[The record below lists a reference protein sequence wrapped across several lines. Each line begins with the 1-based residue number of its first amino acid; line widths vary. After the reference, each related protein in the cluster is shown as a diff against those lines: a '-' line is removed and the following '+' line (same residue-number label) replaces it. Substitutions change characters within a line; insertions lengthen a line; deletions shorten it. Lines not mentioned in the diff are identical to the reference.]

1 LPKNASGLET
11 EAHRAERSF
20 FDMTG
25 NTNVYD
31 YITTEG
37 KITGKKSGRIT
48 ALEYLQKSTGVFNG
62 NGLLSEEKVAE
73 MKERL
78 KNNKGNIW
86 HGFISLNEEQSHKI
100 DTPEKCIGLI
110 KRTFGEFLT
119 DAGFNKKNIDL
130 MCALHLDRPHH
141 LHIHFVFWEKEPTYK
156 SKKDG
161 TLDYRR
167 KGKINMEAINKLF
180 VRTGLYIDE
189 NRDRLFNTRVEAIRA
204 LRGMTSVKAAM
215 GSSDEIRKEI
225 LSLAKDLPKMGRL
238 SYGSKDMEAY
248 VGRVDKIVEMLI
260 GYQGQARRSHLRF
273 LDELEKHKQA
283 IKNICGTPFAF
294 TDRNVKV
301 EEIERDLPKYHN
313 KIDEK
318 TLSIIE
324 DIEADYKRRQGNLVL
339 KLAKFIKP
347 EIYEKPRYGKTK
359 PNDKNHKR
367 RLAMSRRKIKSLFG
381 KFLLSFGS
389 ESELLERDFSHRL
402 QDIEKEMEEQ
412 RKKENGEYK
421 EVNYKD

>member
-1 LPKNASGLET
+1 
-11 EAHRAERSF
+11 
-20 FDMTG
+20 MTG

-62 NGLLSEEKVAE
+62 DGLLSEEKVAE

-161 TLDYRR
+161 TLGYRR

-225 LSLAKDLPKMGRL
+225 LSLAKDLPKTGRL

-248 VGRVDKIVEMLI
+248 VGRVDKIVDMLI
-260 GYQGQARRSHLRF
+260 GYQGQARKANARF
-273 LDELEKHKQA
+273 YRELERKERA
-283 IKNICGTPFAF
+283 IKNICGMPYALA
-294 TDRNVKV
+294 RKNIGL
-301 EEIERDLPKYHN
+301 EEMERDLPKYHN
-313 KIDEK
+313 RIDESK
-318 TLSIIE
+318 LTIIQ

-347 EIYEKPRYGKTK
+347 EIYEKPRFGKLK
-359 PNDKNHKR
+359 PSDTNHKR

-381 KFLLSFGS
+381 KFLRSFG
-389 ESELLERDFSHRL
+389 EDSELLERDFSRRL
-402 QDIEKEMEEQ
+402 QEVEEEMEEK
-412 RKKENGEYK
+412 RKRENGERQ
-421 EVNYKD
+421 EVNSKD

>member
-1 LPKNASGLET
+1 MPKNASGLET

-25 NTNVYD
+25 DTNVYD

-62 NGLLSEEKVAE
+62 DGLISQEKIAE

-156 SKKDG
+156 SKKDE

-225 LSLAKDLPKMGRL
+225 LSLAKDLPKTGRL

-260 GYQGQARRSHLRF
+260 GYDGKARKSHLRF
-273 LDELEKHKQA
+273 LTELEKHKQA
-283 IKNICGTPFAF
+283 IKNICGTPFAI

-381 KFLLSFGS
+381 KFLSSFGS

>member
-1 LPKNASGLET
+1 MPKNASGLET

-225 LSLAKDLPKMGRL
+225 LSLAKDLPKTGRL

-283 IKNICGTPFAF
+283 IKIICGTPFAF

-301 EEIERDLPKYHN
+301 EEVERDLPKYHN

-318 TLSIIE
+318 TLSIIQE
-324 DIEADYKRRQGNLVL
+324 IEADYKRRQGNLVL

>member
-1 LPKNASGLET
+1 
-11 EAHRAERSF
+11 
-20 FDMTG
+20 MTG

-225 LSLAKDLPKMGRL
+225 LSLAKDLPKTGRL

-248 VGRVDKIVEMLI
+248 VWRVDKIVEMLI
-260 GYQGQARRSHLRF
+260 GYDGKARKSHLRF
-273 LDELEKHKQA
+273 LNELEKHKQT

-301 EEIERDLPKYHN
+301 EEVERDLPKYHN

-381 KFLLSFGS
+381 KFLSSFGS

>member
-1 LPKNASGLET
+1 
-11 EAHRAERSF
+11 
-20 FDMTG
+20 M
-25 NTNVYD
+25 YD

-37 KITGKKSGRIT
+37 KITGKKTGKIT

-62 NGLLSEEKVAE
+62 DGLISQEKIAE

-110 KRTFGEFLT
+110 KRTFGQFLT

-130 MCALHLDRPHH
+130 MCALHLDKPHH
-141 LHIHFVFWEKEPTYK
+141 LHIHLVFWEKEPTYK
-156 SKKDG
+156 SQKDG
-161 TLDYRR
+161 MLCYRR
-167 KGKINMEAINKLF
+167 KGKINKDAIDKLF
-180 VRTGLYIDE
+180 VRIGLYIDE

-204 LRGMTSVKAAM
+204 LRGMTYVKTAM
-215 GSSDEIRKEI
+215 GNSDEIRKEI
-225 LSLAKDLPKMGRL
+225 VSLAKDLPKTGRL

-248 VGRVDKIVEMLI
+248 VGRVDKIVETLI
-260 GYQGQARRSHLRF
+260 DYDGKARRSHLRF
-273 LDELEKHKQA
+273 LNELEKHKQA

-294 TDRNVKV
+294 TDKNIKV

-318 TLSIIE
+318 VLSIID

-339 KLAKFIKP
+339 KLASFIKP
-347 EIYEKPRYGKTK
+347 EIYEKPKYGKLN

-367 RLAMSRRKIKSLFG
+367 RLSMSRQKIKSLFG
-381 KFLLSFGS
+381 KFLSSFGNN
-389 ESELLERDFSHRL
+389 SELLERDFSHRL

>member
-1 LPKNASGLET
+1 
-11 EAHRAERSF
+11 
-20 FDMTG
+20 M
-25 NTNVYD
+25 YD

-37 KITGKKSGRIT
+37 KITGKKTGKIT

-62 NGLLSEEKVAE
+62 DGLISQEKIAE

-110 KRTFGEFLT
+110 KRTFGQFLT

-130 MCALHLDRPHH
+130 MCALHLDKPHH
-141 LHIHFVFWEKEPTYK
+141 LHIHLVFWEKEPTYK
-156 SKKDG
+156 SQKDG
-161 TLDYRR
+161 MLCYRR
-167 KGKINMEAINKLF
+167 KGKINKDAIDKLF
-180 VRTGLYIDE
+180 VRIGLYIDE
-189 NRDRLFNTRVEAIRA
+189 NRDRLYNTRVEAIRA
-204 LRGMTSVKAAM
+204 LRGMTYVKTAM

-225 LSLAKDLPKMGRL
+225 VSLAKDLPKTGRL

-260 GYQGQARRSHLRF
+260 DYDGKARRSHLRF
-273 LDELEKHKQA
+273 LNELEKHKQT

-294 TDRNVKV
+294 TDKNIKV

-318 TLSIIE
+318 ALSIID

-339 KLAKFIKP
+339 KLASFIKP
-347 EIYEKPRYGKTK
+347 EIYEKPKYGKLK

-367 RLAMSRRKIKSLFG
+367 RLSMSRQKIKSLFG
-381 KFLLSFGS
+381 KFLSSFGNN
-389 ESELLERDFSHRL
+389 SELLERDFSHRL

>member
-1 LPKNASGLET
+1 
-11 EAHRAERSF
+11 
-20 FDMTG
+20 MTG
-25 NTNVYD
+25 GTNVYD

-37 KITGKKSGRIT
+37 KITGKKTGKIT

-62 NGLLSEEKVAE
+62 DGLISQEKIAE

-110 KRTFGEFLT
+110 KRTFGQFLT

-130 MCALHLDRPHH
+130 MCALHLDKPHH

-156 SKKDG
+156 SQKG
-161 TLDYRR
+161 GMLCYRR
-167 KGKINMEAINKLF
+167 KGKINKDAIDKLF
-180 VRTGLYIDE
+180 VRIGLYIDE

-204 LRGMTSVKAAM
+204 LRGMTYVKTAM
-215 GSSDEIRKEI
+215 GNSDEIRKEI
-225 LSLAKDLPKMGRL
+225 VSLAKDLPKTGRL

-248 VGRVDKIVEMLI
+248 VGRVDKIVETLI
-260 GYQGQARRSHLRF
+260 DYDGKARRSHLRF
-273 LDELEKHKQA
+273 LNEFEKHKQA

-294 TDRNVKV
+294 TDKNIKV

-318 TLSIIE
+318 VLSIID

-339 KLAKFIKP
+339 KLASFIKP
-347 EIYEKPRYGKTK
+347 EIYEKPKYGKLN

-367 RLAMSRRKIKSLFG
+367 RLSMSRQKIKSLFG
-381 KFLLSFGS
+381 KFLSSFGNN
-389 ESELLERDFSHRL
+389 SELLERDFSHRL

>member
-1 LPKNASGLET
+1 MTEIKNRHLPEQGKIDRTKIEGYSLRSGAFYSWLKESGYT
-11 EAHRAERSF
+11 VSQIAERL
-20 FDMTG
+20 D
-25 NTNVYD
+25 
-31 YITTEG
+31 
-37 KITGKKSGRIT
+37 
-48 ALEYLQKSTGVFNG
+48 
-62 NGLLSEEKVAE
+62 
-73 MKERL
+73 
-78 KNNKGNIW
+78 
-86 HGFISLNEEQSHKI
+86 I
-100 DTPEKCIGLI
+100 D
-110 KRTFGEFLT
+110 
-119 DAGFNKKNIDL
+119 
-130 MCALHLDRPHH
+130 
-141 LHIHFVFWEKEPTYK
+141 EKE
-156 SKKDG
+156 
-161 TLDYRR
+161 
-167 KGKINMEAINKLF
+167 F
-180 VRTGLYIDE
+180 VH
-189 NRDRLFNTRVEAIRA
+189 
-204 LRGMTSVKAAM
+204 MTSVKAAM

-225 LSLAKDLPKMGRL
+225 LSLAKDLPKTGRL

-260 GYQGQARRSHLRF
+260 GYDGKARRSHLRF

-301 EEIERDLPKYHN
+301 EEVERDLPKYHN

-318 TLSIIE
+318 TLSIIQE
-324 DIEADYKRRQGNLVL
+324 IEADYKRRQGNLVL

-412 RKKENGEYK
+412 RKRENGEYK

>member
-1 LPKNASGLET
+1 
-11 EAHRAERSF
+11 
-20 FDMTG
+20 MTG

-62 NGLLSEEKVAE
+62 DGLLSEEKVAE

-225 LSLAKDLPKMGRL
+225 LSLAKDLPKTGRL

-260 GYQGQARRSHLRF
+260 GYDGKARRSHLRF

-301 EEIERDLPKYHN
+301 EEVERDLPKYHN

-318 TLSIIE
+318 TLSIIQE
-324 DIEADYKRRQGNLVL
+324 IEADYKRRQGNLVL

-347 EIYEKPRYGKTK
+347 EIYEKPRYGK
-359 PNDKNHKR
+359 R
-367 RLAMSRRKIKSLFG
+367 SRTIKT
-381 KFLLSFGS
+381 
-389 ESELLERDFSHRL
+389 
-402 QDIEKEMEEQ
+402 I
-412 RKKENGEYK
+412 NG
-421 EVNYKD
+421 V

>member
-1 LPKNASGLET
+1 MPKNASGLET

-37 KITGKKSGRIT
+37 KITGKKSGRVT

-62 NGLLSEEKVAE
+62 DGLISQEKIAE

-225 LSLAKDLPKMGRL
+225 LSLAKDLPKTGRL

-260 GYQGQARRSHLRF
+260 GYDGKARKSHLRF
-273 LDELEKHKQA
+273 LNELEKHKQT

-301 EEIERDLPKYHN
+301 EEVERDLPKYHN

-381 KFLLSFGS
+381 KFILSFGS

-412 RKKENGEYK
+412 RKRENGEYK

>member
-1 LPKNASGLET
+1 
-11 EAHRAERSF
+11 
-20 FDMTG
+20 MTG

-141 LHIHFVFWEKEPTYK
+141 LHIHLVFWEKEPTYK

-225 LSLAKDLPKMGRL
+225 LSLAKDLPKTGRL

-260 GYQGQARRSHLRF
+260 GYDGKARKSHLRF
-273 LDELEKHKQA
+273 LNELEKHKQV

>member
-1 LPKNASGLET
+1 MPKNASGLERA
-11 EAHRAERSF
+11 AHEAERGF
-20 FDMTG
+20 YDMTG
-25 NTNVYD
+25 GKNVYD

-37 KITGKKSGRIT
+37 KITGKKTGQIT

-62 NGLLSEEKVAE
+62 DGMISAEQVEE
-73 MKERL
+73 MKARL
-78 KNNKGNIW
+78 KKNEGNIY
-86 HGFISLNEEQSHKI
+86 HGFISLNEEQSYKI

-110 KRTFGEFLT
+110 KNTFGQFLE
-119 DAGFNKKNIDL
+119 DAKFNRKNIDL

-161 TLDYRR
+161 TLGYRR

-189 NRDRLFNTRVEAIRA
+189 NRDRLFNTRMEAIRA

-225 LSLAKDLPKMGRL
+225 LSLAKGLPKTGRL

-260 GYQGQARRSHLRF
+260 GYDGKARRSHLRF
-273 LDELEKHKQA
+273 LHELEKHKQA

-301 EEIERDLPKYHN
+301 EEVERDLPKYHN

-381 KFLLSFGS
+381 KFLRSFG
-389 ESELLERDFSHRL
+389 EDSELLERDFSRRL
-402 QDIEKEMEEQ
+402 QEVEEEMEEK
-412 RKKENGEYK
+412 RKRENGERQ
-421 EVNYKD
+421 EVNSKD

>member
-1 LPKNASGLET
+1 
-11 EAHRAERSF
+11 
-20 FDMTG
+20 MTG

-62 NGLLSEEKVAE
+62 DGLISQEKIAE

-215 GSSDEIRKEI
+215 GSSDEIRKDI
-225 LSLAKDLPKMGRL
+225 LSLAKDLPKTGRL

-260 GYQGQARRSHLRF
+260 GYDGKARRSHLRF
-273 LDELEKHKQA
+273 LDELEKHKRA

-301 EEIERDLPKYHN
+301 EEVERDLPKYHN

-381 KFLLSFGS
+381 KFLSSFGS

>member
-1 LPKNASGLET
+1 
-11 EAHRAERSF
+11 
-20 FDMTG
+20 MTG
-25 NTNVYD
+25 GENVYK

-37 KITGKKSGRIT
+37 KVAGKKTGKIT

-86 HGFISLNEEQSHKI
+86 HGFVSLNKEQSYKI
-100 DTPEKCIGLI
+100 DTPEKCIGMI
-110 KRTFGEFLT
+110 KATFGQFFQ
-119 DAGFNKKNIDL
+119 DAKLDKKNIDL
-130 MCALHLDRPHH
+130 MCALHLDRPDH
-141 LHIHFVFWEKEPTYK
+141 LHFHFVFWEKEPKYK
-156 SKKDG
+156 GKDG
-161 TLDYRR
+161 VLSYRR
-167 KGKINMEAINKLF
+167 KGKIEKTAIDNLF
-180 VRTGLYIDE
+180 VRLGMYVDDG
-189 NRDRLFNTRVEAIRA
+189 RDRLYKSRVEAIRA

-225 LSLAKDLPKMGRL
+225 LSLAKDLPKTGRL

-248 VGRVDKIVEMLI
+248 VGRVDNIVAMLI
-260 GYQGQARRSHLRF
+260 GYDGKARRSHLRF
-273 LDELEKHKQA
+273 WDELEKHKQA

-301 EEIERDLPKYHN
+301 EEVERDLPKYHN

-381 KFLLSFGS
+381 KFLSSFGS

>member
-1 LPKNASGLET
+1 MPKNASGLERA
-11 EAHRAERSF
+11 AHEAERGF
-20 FDMTG
+20 YDMTG
-25 NTNVYD
+25 GKNVYD

-37 KITGKKSGRIT
+37 KITGKKTGQIT

-62 NGLLSEEKVAE
+62 DGMISAEQVEE
-73 MKERL
+73 MKARL
-78 KNNKGNIW
+78 KKNEGNIY
-86 HGFISLNEEQSHKI
+86 HGFISLSEEQSYKI

-110 KRTFGEFLT
+110 KNTFGQFLE
-119 DAGFNKKNIDL
+119 DAKFNRKNIDL
-130 MCALHLDRPHH
+130 MCALHLDKPHH

-156 SKKDG
+156 TKKG
-161 TLDYRR
+161 TFGYRR
-167 KGKINMEAINKLF
+167 KGKIDMTAINNLF
-180 VRTGLYIDE
+180 VRIGLYIDSD
-189 NRDRLFNTRVEAIRA
+189 RDKLYKTRVEAIRT

-225 LSLAKDLPKMGRL
+225 LSLAKDLPKTGRL

-248 VGRVDKIVEMLI
+248 VGRVDKIVDMLI

-301 EEIERDLPKYHN
+301 EEVERDLPKYHN

-318 TLSIIE
+318 TLSIIQE
-324 DIEADYKRRQGNLVL
+324 IEADYKRRQGNLVL

-412 RKKENGEYK
+412 RKRENGEYK

>member
-1 LPKNASGLET
+1 
-11 EAHRAERSF
+11 
-20 FDMTG
+20 MTG
-25 NTNVYD
+25 GKNVYD

-37 KITGKKSGRIT
+37 KITGKKTGQIT

-62 NGLLSEEKVAE
+62 DGMISAEQVEE
-73 MKERL
+73 MKARL
-78 KNNKGNIW
+78 KKNEGNIY
-86 HGFISLNEEQSHKI
+86 HGFISLNEEQSYKI

-110 KRTFGEFLT
+110 KNTFGQFLE
-119 DAGFNKKNIDL
+119 DAKFNRKNIDL

-161 TLDYRR
+161 TLGYRR

-189 NRDRLFNTRVEAIRA
+189 NRDRLFNTRMEAIRA

-225 LSLAKDLPKMGRL
+225 LSLAKGLPKTGRL

-260 GYQGQARRSHLRF
+260 GYDGKARRSHLRF
-273 LDELEKHKQA
+273 LHELEKHKQA

-301 EEIERDLPKYHN
+301 EEVERDLPKYHN

-381 KFLLSFGS
+381 KFLRSFG
-389 ESELLERDFSHRL
+389 EDSELLERDFSRRL
-402 QDIEKEMEEQ
+402 QEVEEEMEEK
-412 RKKENGEYK
+412 RKRENGERQ
-421 EVNYKD
+421 EVNSKD

>member
-1 LPKNASGLET
+1 
-11 EAHRAERSF
+11 
-20 FDMTG
+20 MTG
-25 NTNVYD
+25 NTNVYG

-62 NGLLSEEKVAE
+62 DGLLSEEKVAE

-161 TLDYRR
+161 TLGYRR

-225 LSLAKDLPKMGRL
+225 LSLAKDLPKTGRL

-260 GYQGQARRSHLRF
+260 GYDGKARKSHLRF
-273 LDELEKHKQA
+273 LNELEKHKQV

-301 EEIERDLPKYHN
+301 EEVERDLPKYHN

-324 DIEADYKRRQGNLVL
+324 DIEVDYKRRQGNLVL
-339 KLAKFIKP
+339 KLAKFLKP

-412 RKKENGEYK
+412 RKRENGEYK

>member
-1 LPKNASGLET
+1 
-11 EAHRAERSF
+11 
-20 FDMTG
+20 MTG

-161 TLDYRR
+161 TLGYRR

-225 LSLAKDLPKMGRL
+225 LSLAKDLPKTGRL

-260 GYQGQARRSHLRF
+260 GYDGKARKSHLRF
-273 LDELEKHKQA
+273 LNELEKHKQV

-294 TDRNVKV
+294 TDRNVRV
-301 EEIERDLPKYHN
+301 EEVERNLPKYHN

-339 KLAKFIKP
+339 KLAKFLKP

-412 RKKENGEYK
+412 RKRENGEYK

>member
-1 LPKNASGLET
+1 MPKNASGLET

-20 FDMTG
+20 FNMTG

-161 TLDYRR
+161 TLGYRR

-225 LSLAKDLPKMGRL
+225 LSLAKDLPKTGRL

-260 GYQGQARRSHLRF
+260 GYDGKARKSHLRF
-273 LDELEKHKQA
+273 LNELEKHKQA
-283 IKNICGTPFAF
+283 IKNICGTPLAF

-301 EEIERDLPKYHN
+301 EEVERDLPKYHN

-318 TLSIIE
+318 TLSIIQ

-367 RLAMSRRKIKSLFG
+367 RLAMSRRKTKSLFG

-412 RKKENGEYK
+412 RKRENGEYK

>member
-1 LPKNASGLET
+1 
-11 EAHRAERSF
+11 
-20 FDMTG
+20 MTG

-62 NGLLSEEKVAE
+62 DGLISQEKIAE

-78 KNNKGNIW
+78 KNNRGNIW

-167 KGKINMEAINKLF
+167 KGKIKMEAINNLF

-225 LSLAKDLPKMGRL
+225 LSLAKDLPKTGRL

-260 GYQGQARRSHLRF
+260 GYDGKARRSHLRF
-273 LDELEKHKQA
+273 LDELEKHKKA
-283 IKNICGTPFAF
+283 INNICGTPFAF

-301 EEIERDLPKYHN
+301 EEVERDLPKYHN

-381 KFLLSFGS
+381 KFLSSFGS

>member
-1 LPKNASGLET
+1 MPKNASGLET

-20 FDMTG
+20 FNMTG

-167 KGKINMEAINKLF
+167 KGKIKMEAINNLF

-225 LSLAKDLPKMGRL
+225 LSLAKDLPKTGRL

-260 GYQGQARRSHLRF
+260 GYDGKARKSHLRF
-273 LDELEKHKQA
+273 LTELEKHKQA

-294 TDRNVKV
+294 ADRNVKV
-301 EEIERDLPKYHN
+301 EEVERDLPKYHN

>member
-1 LPKNASGLET
+1 
-11 EAHRAERSF
+11 
-20 FDMTG
+20 MTG

-62 NGLLSEEKVAE
+62 DGLISQEKIAE

-167 KGKINMEAINKLF
+167 KGKIKMEAINNLF

-225 LSLAKDLPKMGRL
+225 LSLAKDLPKTGRL

-260 GYQGQARRSHLRF
+260 GYDGKARRSHLRF
-273 LDELEKHKQA
+273 LDELEKHKRA

-301 EEIERDLPKYHN
+301 EEVERDLPKYHN

-381 KFLLSFGS
+381 KFLSSFGS

>member
-1 LPKNASGLET
+1 MPKNASGLET

-62 NGLLSEEKVAE
+62 DGLLSEEKVAE

-225 LSLAKDLPKMGRL
+225 LSLAKDLPKTGRL

-273 LDELEKHKQA
+273 LHELEKHKKA

-301 EEIERDLPKYHN
+301 EEVERNLPKYHN

-318 TLSIIE
+318 TLSIIQE
-324 DIEADYKRRQGNLVL
+324 IEADYKRRQGNLVL

-412 RKKENGEYK
+412 RKRENGEYK

>member
-1 LPKNASGLET
+1 
-11 EAHRAERSF
+11 
-20 FDMTG
+20 MTG

-167 KGKINMEAINKLF
+167 KGKIKMEAINNLF

-225 LSLAKDLPKMGRL
+225 LSLAKDLPKTGRL

-248 VGRVDKIVEMLI
+248 VGRVDNIVAMLI
-260 GYQGQARRSHLRF
+260 GYDGKARRSHLRF
-273 LDELEKHKQA
+273 LDELEKHKQS

-301 EEIERDLPKYHN
+301 EEVERDLPKYHN

-389 ESELLERDFSHRL
+389 ESGLLERDFSHRL

-412 RKKENGEYK
+412 RKRENGEYK